1 MSSSRESEARD
12 QPVVLIIDNDRAVV
26 EAIHTRLHQAGY
38 TCETAGG
45 TEEAL
50 RILSLHRV
58 ALVITDLDMPGVDGL
73 ALISLIRNQSELPI
87 IVVSGFA
94 DRYSKLISTFAAI
107 HVVEKPFDSQ
117 ALVGLVDELLISSAG
132 GGPDLKI
139 PRKKG
144 IIMRKQPV
152 VLIAD
157 DDSNLLNAL
166 RLRLQ
171 EDDFDVVTAKDSY
184 NALAVAVQR
193 VPDLLILDV
202 NMPAGDGFSVQERL
216 QKLDALREVPVI
228 YVTGDK
234 SQRLDDVAEQHG
246 AIALF
251 HKPFDSERLIAT
263 IRQVLKPKAA

>member
-1 MSSSRESEARD
+1 MPSRDPQTRD
-12 QPVVLIIDNDRAVV
+12 QDAVLIIDNDRAVV
-26 EAIHTRLHQAGY
+26 EAIHTRLQSAGF
-38 TCETAGG
+38 TCVTAGG

-50 RILSLHRV
+50 RIFSLRRV

-94 DRYSKLISTFAAI
+94 DRYSGLINTFDWV

-117 ALVGLVDELLISSAG
+117 ALVGLVDELLMGQSAG
-132 GGPDLKI
+132 QCLETSP
-139 PRKKG
+139 KKG
-144 IIMRKQPV
+144 FIMRKQPL

-157 DDSNLLNAL
+157 DDSNMLNAL

-171 EDDFDVVTAKDSY
+171 EDDFEVVTAKDSY
-184 NALAVAVQR
+184 NALAKAVER

-246 AIALF
+246 AVTLF